1 MSFVLSSLF
10 ACVGEILVE
19 KKRNNGGKER
29 EEKNYW
35 EMSNGVVVIRC
46 VLFSDEKQ
54 SAVMLR
60 IASVCVINDKTS
72 EIARIGEANSFEPPC
87 RLG

>member
-10 ACVGEILVE
+10 ACVGEKLVE
-19 KKRNNGGKER
+19 KKRKNGGKER

-46 VLFSDEKQ
+46 VLFSDET
-54 SAVMLR
+54 L
-60 IASVCVINDKTS
+60 
-72 EIARIGEANSFEPPC
+72 
-87 RLG
+87 

>member
-1 MSFVLSSLF
+1 MFFNLSQS
-10 ACVGEILVE
+10 
-19 KKRNNGGKER
+19 
-29 EEKNYW
+29 
-35 EMSNGVVVIRC
+35 SS

-54 SAVMLR
+54 SADVMLR